1 MERLNRE
8 KGLDMETYR
17 IWNLRKTM
25 DFETFEEAVE
35 EAKKRAKK
43 NKYGCDIYLYDSE
56 TGTMTHVK
64 TVTK

>member
-1 MERLNRE
+1 
-8 KGLDMETYR
+8 METYR